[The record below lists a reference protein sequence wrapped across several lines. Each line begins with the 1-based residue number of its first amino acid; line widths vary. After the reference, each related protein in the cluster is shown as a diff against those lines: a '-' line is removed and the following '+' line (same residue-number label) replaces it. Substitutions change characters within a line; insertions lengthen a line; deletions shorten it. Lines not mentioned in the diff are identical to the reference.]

1 MHVQSLDPAEL
12 RVLGC
17 LIEKQRTTPEQYPLT
32 LNALRLACNQSTS
45 RDPVTAYD
53 EETVRAAAQSL
64 GTRGYARLATG
75 PGSRT
80 PKYRQLFSEA
90 LDLMPAEVSILAVL
104 MLRGPQTAA
113 ELKTR
118 TARLHE
124 IDDVAP
130 VLASL
135 GEKELVERL
144 PRQPGR
150 REERWA
156 HLVGEAGA
164 EQPPHTPSDI
174 LPETSA
180 PLEQR
185 LEQLEERVAELER
198 LLAAGT

>member
-150 REERWA
+150 REERWG

>member
-1 MHVQSLDPAEL
+1 MHVQFLGAAEL

-32 LNALRLACNQSTS
+32 LNALRLACNQSTN

-53 EETVRAAAQSL
+53 EETVRTAAQSL

-80 PKYRQLFSEA
+80 PKYRQLFQES
-90 LDLMPAEVSILAVL
+90 LDLLPAEVSILAVL

-124 IDDVAP
+124 INDVAP

-135 GEKELVERL
+135 DEKELVQRL

-156 HLVGEAGA
+156 HLLG
-164 EQPPHTPSDI
+164 EQPGDHPPDA
-174 LPETSA
+174 PAEA
-180 PLEQR
+180 PVPLERR
-185 LEQLEERVAELER
+185 LAQLEDRVAELER
-198 LLAAGT
+198 LLAGRNPLG

>member
-1 MHVQSLDPAEL
+1 MSHVQSLDPVEL

-45 RDPVTAYD
+45 RNPVTTYA
-53 EETVRAAAQSL
+53 EQTVRAAAQSL

-80 PKYRQLFSEA
+80 PKYRQLVSEA
-90 LDLMPAEVSILAVL
+90 LDLMPAEVSVLAVL
-104 MLRGPQTAA
+104 MLRGPQTPA
-113 ELKTR
+113 ELKAR

-135 GEKELVERL
+135 GAKELVERL

-156 HLVGEAGA
+156 HLLGEAEA
-164 EQPPHTPSDI
+164 EQPSAT
-174 LPETSA
+174 LPESPA

-185 LEQLEERVAELER
+185 LAQLEDRVAELER
-198 LLAAGT
+198 LLAAGR

>member
-1 MHVQSLDPAEL
+1 MHVHRLDDPEL

-17 LIEKQRTTPEQYPLT
+17 LIEKQRTTPEHYPLT

-45 RDPVTAYD
+45 RDPVTTYD

-80 PKYRQLFSEA
+80 PKYRQLFQEA
-90 LDLMPAEVSILAVL
+90 LDLLPAEVSILAVL
-104 MLRGPQTAA
+104 MLRGSQTAA

-118 TARLHE
+118 TARLNE
-124 IDDVAP
+124 LDNVAP
-130 VLASL
+130 LLARL
-135 GEKELVERL
+135 EERELVHRL

-156 HLVGEAGA
+156 HQLGEETAQEPFA
-164 EQPPHTPSDI
+164 APVEAPS
-174 LPETSA
+174 S
-180 PLEQR
+180 LEQR
-185 LEQLEERVAELER
+185 LAGLEERVAELER
-198 LLAAGT
+198 LLEARKPYG

>member
-156 HLVGEAGA
+156 HLVGEPAA
-164 EQPPHTPSDI
+164 EQPPDAPPDT
-174 LPETSA
+174 LPETRE

-198 LLAAGT
+198 LLAAGK

>member
-1 MHVQSLDPAEL
+1 MLVQQLDAVEL

-75 PGSRT
+75 AGSRT
-80 PKYRQLFSEA
+80 PKYRQLFQEA
-90 LDLMPAEVSILAVL
+90 LDLLPAEVSVLTVL
-104 MLRGPQTAA
+104 MLRGAQTAA

-124 IDDVAP
+124 IDDIAP
-130 VLASL
+130 VLAGL
-135 GEKELVERL
+135 EEKELVHRL

-156 HLVGEAGA
+156 HLLGEPTAD
-164 EQPPHTPSDI
+164 EPPA
-174 LPETSA
+174 A
-180 PLEQR
+180 PPVS
-185 LEQLEERVAELER
+185 LEERLAGLEARVAGLER
-198 LLAAGT
+198 LLEARDSAG

>member
-1 MHVQSLDPAEL
+1 MQVQSLDAPEL

-80 PKYRQLFSEA
+80 PKYRQLLSEA

-156 HLVGEAGA
+156 HLLGEAAA
-164 EQPPHTPSDI
+164 EQPPDTPT
-174 LPETSA
+174 ETPA

-185 LEQLEERVAELER
+185 LARLEDRIAELER
-198 LLAAGT
+198 LLAAST

>member
-1 MHVQSLDPAEL
+1 VTLLAHRLDAPEL

-45 RDPVTAYD
+45 RDPVTTYD

-90 LDLMPAEVSILAVL
+90 LDLMPAGVSILAVL
-104 MLRGPQTAA
+104 MLRGPQTPA

-124 IDDVAP
+124 IDDVTS

-135 GEKELVERL
+135 EEKELVERL

-156 HLVGEAGA
+156 HLLGDTAV
-164 EQPPHTPSDI
+164 EQPPDG
-174 LPETSA
+174 LPEISA

-185 LEQLEERVAELER
+185 LAQLEDRVAELER
-198 LLAAGT
+198 LLAAGA